1 MNPWKTTASRTVY
14 ENAWIR
20 VREDQVIRPDGKPGI
35 YGVVHFRNKAVGV
48 LPVESNGDVWL
59 VGQHRYPLDQYSWEI
74 PEGGCPEGE
83 DLEVCAR
90 RELEEETG
98 LHGEA
103 LEVIASVHLSN
114 SVSDEWGL
122 VYRATGL
129 RQGESKPDG
138 TEQIHVRRV
147 PFAEAEAMLARG
159 EITDSLSVIA
169 LLHES
174 RRRRTGEGRGPG
186 SYRLRVVPG
195 RLAIARLDPTAPLP
209 AWANGGPLLSV
220 VRTVDELTVVADEAA
235 VPPDHE
241 AGRGW
246 LALKVEGPFALSE
259 TGVLSALTTPLA
271 AASIP
276 LFAVSTFETDYLL
289 VRETDL
295 DAARH
300 ALSIAGHLLDP

>member
-1 MNPWKTTASRTVY
+1 MNPWTTAATRIVY

-20 VREDQVIRPDGKPGI
+20 VREDQVIRPDGQPGI
-35 YGVVHFRNKAVGV
+35 YGVVHFRNRAVGV
-48 LPVESNGDVWL
+48 LPVEENGDVWL
-59 VGQHRYPLDQYSWEI
+59 VGQYRYPLDQYSWEI

-83 DLEVCAR
+83 DLEACAR

-98 LHGEA
+98 LHVQA

-129 RQGESKPDG
+129 RQGESKPEG
-138 TEQIHVRRV
+138 TERLQVRRV

-169 LLHES
+169 ILHES
-174 RRRRTGEGRGPG
+174 RRRRTGQGRAPRAF
-186 SYRLRVVPG
+186 RLSAVSG
-195 RLAIARLDPTAPLP
+195 RLAIARLDPSAPLP
-209 AWANGGPLLSV
+209 AWAAGGPLLAV
-220 VRTVDELTVVADEAA
+220 VRTADELTVVASEPA
-235 VPPDHE
+235 VPASVD

-246 LALKVEGPFALSE
+246 IALKVEGPFALDE
-259 TGVLSALTTPLA
+259 TGVLAALTATLA
-271 AASIP
+271 AASLP

-289 VRETDL
+289 IREADL

-300 ALSIAGHLLDP
+300 ALSAAGHRLA